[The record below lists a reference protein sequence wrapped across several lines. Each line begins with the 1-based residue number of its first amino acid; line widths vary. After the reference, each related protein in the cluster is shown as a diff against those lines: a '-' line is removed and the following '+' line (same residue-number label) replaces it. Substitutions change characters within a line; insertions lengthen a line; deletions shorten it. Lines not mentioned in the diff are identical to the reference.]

1 MNYSVFM
8 DSLSHNFYCEL
19 HGRCESD
26 NFRMIYIEIGL
37 QQVTIVSNAYILAE
51 DHNRY
56 SGLVRGQRF
65 KNHNNWKNLN
75 SV

>member
-1 MNYSVFM
+1 
-8 DSLSHNFYCEL
+8 
-19 HGRCESD
+19 
-26 NFRMIYIEIGL
+26 
-37 QQVTIVSNAYILAE
+37 VSNAYILAE